1 MADQVPP
8 DAIGASVRS
17 IFSEVLGREHL
28 PPNASLDAIGLDS
41 MAMIEVSVRI
51 EETWRIEMP
60 DLDELGG
67 LQIGTL
73 DELVELVRTRVEQ

>member
-1 MADQVPP
+1 MDDQHPP
-8 DAIGASVRS
+8 DVIGASVRR

-60 DLDELGG
+60 DLDELAQ
-67 LQIGTL
+67 LKIATL
-73 DELVELVRTRVEQ
+73 DELVELVRKRVQP

>member
-1 MADQVPP
+1 MDDQHAA
-8 DAIGASVRS
+8 DAIAASVRR

-60 DLDELGG
+60 DLDELAR

-73 DELVELVRTRVEQ
+73 DELVELVRKRVQQ

>member
-1 MADQVPP
+1 MDDQPAAD
-8 DAIGASVRS
+8 ALGASVRR
-17 IFSEVLGREHL
+17 IFAEVLGREHL

-60 DLDELGG
+60 DLDELGR

-73 DELVELVRTRVEQ
+73 DELVELVRERVGP

>member
-1 MADQVPP
+1 MDDQQAP
-8 DAIGASVRS
+8 DALAVSVRR
-17 IFSEVLGREHL
+17 IFAEVLGRENL

-60 DLDELGG
+60 DLDELAR

-73 DELVELVRTRVEQ
+73 DELVELVRKRVAP